1 MYDCVIPAA
10 GASSRMG
17 AFKPL
22 LPFGPASVVEAT
34 VGSALAAGCRVVL
47 VVGYRGAELAS
58 LFAGRP
64 GVLVAENPDWERGM
78 LGSLQTGLKCVA
90 SPCFF
95 TIPAD
100 MPLVPPAVYGLL
112 LRAREA
118 GPAAE
123 ASEPAAYFASRGGR
137 AGHPVLIPSSWIA
150 EMLRLPPGGRMR
162 SYLERRR
169 MVLVEAGTDAVFA
182 DLDGPEEYRRA
193 IDGLGP
199 PA

>member
-1 MYDCVIPAA
+1 
-10 GASSRMG
+10 MG

-22 LPFGPASVVEAT
+22 LPFGSASVVETT
-34 VGSALAAGCRVVL
+34 VGYALAAGCRVIL
-47 VVGYRGAELAS
+47 VVGYRGAQLAS

-64 GVLVAENPDWERGM
+64 GLLVVENPAWEKGM

-100 MPLVPPAVYGLL
+100 MPLVGCGIYELVE
-112 LRAREA
+112 RAREA
-118 GPAAE
+118 DQAAE
-123 ASEPAAYFASRGGR
+123 QKAQEGIPPAVPTAGTREPAAYFASHGGR
-137 AGHPVLIPSSWIA
+137 AGHPVLIPSSWIP
-150 EMLRLPPGGRMR
+150 EMLELPPSGKMR

-182 DLDGPEEYRRA
+182 DLDGPEEYRA
-193 IDGLGP
+193 ASASYGAL
-199 PA
+199 